1 MPEPDPINPD
11 EVVPVYPV
19 AREGWDIYTGPNYRY
34 GPSIIINDD
43 ESVDI
48 WLATPGDYYGTN
60 VNIPVS
66 DAQAAQ
72 QLGTTGVL
80 AQKFT
85 SNEDFGF
92 ISLGDAYG
100 TTPRPPL

>member
-1 MPEPDPINPD
+1 M
-11 EVVPVYPV
+11 
-19 AREGWDIYTGPNYRY
+19 Y
-34 GPSIIINDD
+34 GSIDKKIIF
-43 ESVDI
+43 SG
-48 WLATPGDYYGTN
+48 LATPGDYYGTN

-85 SNEDFGF
+85 SKEDFEF